1 MIDHPRIS
9 EVKTLILLQL
19 LITKD
24 ITNYRYNSCLIG
36 VLAGLVFNKLR
47 PLDLVRQRSTG
58 TEMMGHVKLLDSI
71 PYNYR
76 MANIELFERM
86 QQTQTSNSPGLQDDI
101 IVRQAFKL
109 TLHLQPFPA

>member
-1 MIDHPRIS
+1 M
-9 EVKTLILLQL
+9 
-19 LITKD
+19 
-24 ITNYRYNSCLIG
+24 IG

-76 MANIELFERM
+76 MDNIELFERM

-101 IVRQAFKL
+101 IVRQSFKL
-109 TLHLQPFPA
+109 RLHLQPFPA